1 MLKTKNNS
9 NQMIEWKNKVIA
21 AKEAK
26 ERRKRA
32 TINQSIGSKALYNV
46 AVEDAV
52 KLILTK
58 ITRQAEDGTAL
69 YTEKDGVVTLGFHKA
84 FVITADLKLQLDPV
98 DKIMKS
104 DKQCFYYSYQF
115 NSEKEVQKYLK
126 DVKSKLPQEVSIIA
140 HRRDGIDGIY
150 TNSRIFSVQ
159 VAIDLNN

>member
-32 TINQSIGSKALYNV
+32 TMNQSIGSKALYNV

-52 KLILTK
+52 NLIRTK

-69 YTEKDGVVTLGFHKA
+69 YTEKDGVVTLGIQKA

-98 DKIMKS
+98 NKIMKS

-115 NSEKEVQKYLK
+115 NSENEVEKYLK
-126 DVKSKLPQEVSIIA
+126 DIKSKFPKEVSIIG
-140 HRRDGIDGIY
+140 HRRIETDGIY
-150 TNSRIFSVQ
+150 ANARTFNVQ